1 MNDSR
6 NSRQTNRSRSKTN
19 SFVLTTRSKKI
30 KESEKNVS
38 NQDEESMISSTARV
52 HIDMLN
58 KKVHEMQ
65 DKLKRIESKQ
75 K

>member
-1 MNDSR
+1 M
-6 NSRQTNRSRSKTN
+6 K
-19 SFVLTTRSKKI
+19 
-30 KESEKNVS
+30 
-38 NQDEESMISSTARV
+38 SSTARV

-58 KKVHEMQ
+58 KKVLEMQ